1 MIFINLGTY
10 ALGGRWGTTSC
21 SLKMESDIIW
31 MSRYSDLP
39 SLKSIISRGC
49 SFSNPYSVILSSMIL
64 NSWIWIDIPN
74 LQTAFLLESFSC
86 VQSRSVKSTLMNLN
100 EWIDVSPILANL
112 LDVRDSD
119 SEIDIYTHS
128 KEDMDDILNMLQ
140 SDDSDETEDTEQDD
154 TDEKDDTE
162 QDDTE
167 QDDTDE
173 KEDTDEKDDNDQ
185 TEQADQAKLADLIA
199 ELALL

>member
-1 MIFINLGTY
+1 
-10 ALGGRWGTTSC
+10 
-21 SLKMESDIIW
+21 
-31 MSRYSDLP
+31 
-39 SLKSIISRGC
+39 
-49 SFSNPYSVILSSMIL
+49 
-64 NSWIWIDIPN
+64 
-74 LQTAFLLESFSC
+74 
-86 VQSRSVKSTLMNLN
+86 MNLN

-154 TDEKDDTE
+154 TDEK
-162 QDDTE
+162 
-167 QDDTDE
+167 
-173 KEDTDEKDDNDQ
+173 EDTDEKDDNDQ

-199 ELALL
+199 KLALL